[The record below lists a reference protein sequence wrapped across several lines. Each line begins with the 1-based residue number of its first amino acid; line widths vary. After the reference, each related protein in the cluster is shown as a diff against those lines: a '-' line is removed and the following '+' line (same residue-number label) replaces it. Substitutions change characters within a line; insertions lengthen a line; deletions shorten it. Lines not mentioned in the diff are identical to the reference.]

1 MRLMIRLPSA
11 VSPVSS
17 AVLLMLI
24 TVLLMLLTAPA
35 AQAQSRSL
43 LRVLAADRLEGRVVG
58 DMDIR
63 ELVGNVRLQ
72 QDNVFIS
79 CDRATQNITRNSAQL
94 HGNVV
99 ITQDTLTFR
108 TEYGTYDGNSR
119 TAASNRGIYIN
130 DGHMI
135 LRAETG
141 NYRAGTK
148 VAEFLSNVTVEDSA
162 AIITSTRMHY
172 LRDSALVIA
181 WDDVRIR
188 FKDENAWITTD
199 SLRHYSDLKR
209 SYFYTDPIFW
219 QIDTVAAAASADST
233 ATPDLDTLSI
243 VATRMEAHRD
253 SSNVFLTEGDVR
265 IVRGAL
271 AAKAEEA
278 RFLRAD
284 SLMVLRGNPVL
295 WYDQNQIT
303 GDSIAA
309 HVAGS
314 ELRALDVEGRAFSI
328 ARSKPSD
335 ADTLYPPGRFDQ
347 TKGRRIHMDFREK
360 KPTRIRVEETAISLY
375 YLYDESKLN
384 GVRRESSDLI
394 VIDFDD
400 GAVKTIRSLRGVE
413 GTYFPEK
420 YVTGNEAS
428 YNLEDFEWREDRPTM
443 PRDPAATAR

>member
-1 MRLMIRLPSA
+1 MFFIL
-11 VSPVSS
+11 VG
-17 AVLLMLI
+17 VLLCQATMP
-24 TVLLMLLTAPA
+24 PA
-35 AQAQSRSL
+35 TQAQTRSQ

-108 TEYGTYDGNSR
+108 TEYGTFDGDTR
-119 TAASNRGIYIN
+119 TASSNRGIHIH
-130 DGHMI
+130 DGHMT

-141 NYRAGTK
+141 SYRAGSRI
-148 VAEFLSNVTVEDSA
+148 AEFLSNVTVEDSST
-162 AIITSTRMHY
+162 IITSTRLHY
-172 LRDSALVIA
+172 LRDSALVVA
-181 WDDVRIR
+181 WEDVRIE
-188 FKDENAWITTD
+188 FTHENAWITAD
-199 SLRHYSDLKR
+199 SIRHYSDLKR
-209 SYFYTDPIFW
+209 SYFYTQPMFW
-219 QIDTVAAAASADST
+219 QVDTVATGEADED
-233 ATPDLDTLSI
+233 AGGPDLDTLSI
-243 VATRMEAHRD
+243 VAERMEAHRD
-253 SSNVFLTEGDVR
+253 STNLFLTEGDVR
-265 IVRGAL
+265 IVRGDL
-271 AAKAEEA
+271 AARAAEA
-278 RFLRAD
+278 RFLRSD
-284 SLMVLRGNPVL
+284 SLMVLWGNPIL

-314 ELRALDVEGRAFSI
+314 DLRALDVEGRAYSI
-328 ARSKPSD
+328 SRSRPSEK
-335 ADTLYPPGRFDQ
+335 DTLYPPGRFDQ

-375 YLYDESKLN
+375 YLYDDAKLN

-394 VIDFDD
+394 IIDFVD
-400 GAVKTIRSLRGVE
+400 GEVDTIRSLRGVE

-420 YVTGNEAS
+420 YVTGNEAD
-428 YNLEDFEWREDRPTM
+428 YNLDGFEWREDRPEM
-443 PRDPAATAR
+443 PQGPDTAAR